1 MNCLSLNEYKTLR
14 VLFAFCTFYFLE
26 VGLHICYWAKDGLE
40 PVSSCLHLHLNPR
53 PPPSTTPLLAP
64 PPPKH
69 WDYRRGSPNLPNGKR
84 WRITVREHPTFLR
97 HILFV
102 PNHLG
107 PTLEIAFWLNSTSF
121 ECQRCHF
128 VLSVGSEFFGWYCKD
143 CWAKCV
149 KLDNEQNKAP

>member
-26 VGLHICYWAKDGLE
+26 VGLRITQTDFMFAVE
-40 PVSSCLHLHLNPR
+40 PKMALNLC
-53 PPPSTTPLLAP
+53 PPAP

-102 PNHLG
+102 PNHLV
-107 PTLEIAFWLNSTSF
+107 PSLEIAFWHNSTSF